1 MANEKTIEI
10 LLKLNDQ
17 MKKTLDVST
26 DAMERASKAAGDLE
40 KKTKNVETAQNASAK
55 SASGAVTAFT
65 GLASELI
72 ATAAAYVSINTVIG
86 AYKSAILSSLKAS
99 AEFEQSLANTKAI
112 LQPTEEEF
120 RALAYSAKELGRTT
134 VFTASQAGD
143 AYTELGK
150 LGFDASQILAAGNDV
165 LTLAAAANLE
175 MADAATAAATIVRQ
189 FGLEAGQT
197 GEVVDTMAKAFSIS
211 ALDADNFTEAMQY
224 VGPAARAAKLSVAET
239 SAALGVLAD
248 NGIKGSM
255 AGTSLRRII
264 MELSNENS
272 KASKI
277 IAEIN
282 PNAQTL
288 AEKFEALKKAGID
301 NASAAKLFRVE
312 ASSAAL
318 VLADSAPKIADYGD
332 QLRYAEGGAKGFAK
346 GVADIQL
353 DTLQGDLKLAES
365 QLEGVQIAFG
375 EAFGDFARKS
385 VQQVTEKLG
394 ELSQWAEENPEK
406 LREWGRTA
414 KNVFD
419 GAIVAAKGLLKV
431 VDATNSALT
440 YLAGTDSQSTI
451 EERGISA
458 ANKAAKSLQEL
469 EQAKR
474 NLAKIEKEGGI
485 FTAEEMLLMKREKD
499 AVERLTKEYD
509 EQSKKRDEIFE
520 ILDEQSR
527 LIGLDRFAT
536 EEDKKKREELEKY
549 LPALRLATQENI
561 SYSEAIKRVTKA
573 ETDRIKER
581 SKNKPV
587 TAKGAGAAPIDPA
600 TGIDTDSQQN
610 ALKAQQEAAKKA
622 ETQYRQILRDRE
634 IAEMTASQQELA
646 RLSHKWDDIIEIDK
660 AGGAKHLDQLEKMRD
675 EEIAAMLRIG
685 EVSQTGTF
693 EGRAVST
700 AYNPVGATDGGEAAA
715 NASRAAYERAS
726 AADKE
731 AAEAL
736 LKELEDSK
744 KSELQIEE
752 ESYQERLSLLRQFHL
767 EEETLTEQHNER
779 IRMINSMRITDLAN
793 FAGSLA
799 TLSKAVAGDN
809 KKALLAYKI
818 LASAEATMN
827 TYVAANKAF
836 ASAGGWPW
844 GVIPAATSIATGL
857 ANVAVIN
864 GVHFEQGSKSTDA
877 AFGLVPGNAYYGDQ
891 VPAMLS
897 SGEMVLSRNEAKRYQ
912 EGINNGGPVNM
923 TYAPTYNGNVS
934 PFEKRNDMRYFKK
947 MMRTAQDDRSFGRTQ
962 GAMTW

>member
-55 SASGAVTAFT
+55 ATSGAVTAFT
-65 GLASELI
+65 GLAGGLI

-86 AYKSAILSSLKAS
+86 AYKTAILSSLKAS

-175 MADAATAAATIVRQ
+175 MADAATAAATVVRQ

-224 VGPAARAAKLSVAET
+224 VGPAARAAKISVAET

-255 AGTSLRRII
+255 AGTSLRRIM
-264 MELSNENS
+264 MELSDENS

-318 VLADSAPKIADYGD
+318 VLADSAQKIADYGD

-375 EAFGDFARKS
+375 EAFGDVARKS
-385 VQQVTEKLG
+385 VQLVTGKLG
-394 ELSQWAEENPEK
+394 ELSQWMEENPEK
-406 LREWGRTA
+406 LRKWAEAAETIFRGVVKTVEILAGGVQALNNAISSLTPDNKSNKLTDQLISATNDYGKALSDLRKYRAEIAQFESKSALYRAWNKDEGVTA
-414 KNVFD
+414 GYASVIAEKRVKD
-419 GAIVAAKGLLKV
+419 SEAAINSLKQQIKLQTESGLLDEKSVKEMNEV
-431 VDATNSALT
+431 VKISEYAYKAGVSYAKMQKDISKAQADALKKQA
-440 YLAGTDSQSTI
+440 AG
-451 EERGISA
+451 RA
-458 ANKAAKSLQEL
+458 
-469 EQAKR
+469 
-474 NLAKIEKEGGI
+474 
-485 FTAEEMLLMKREKD
+485 
-499 AVERLTKEYD
+499 
-509 EQSKKRDEIFE
+509 
-520 ILDEQSR
+520 
-527 LIGLDRFAT
+527 
-536 EEDKKKREELEKY
+536 
-549 LPALRLATQENI
+549 
-561 SYSEAIKRVTKA
+561 
-573 ETDRIKER
+573 
-581 SKNKPV
+581 V
-587 TAKGAGAAPIDPA
+587 TAKGAGATPIDPA
-600 TGIDTDSQQN
+600 TGIDTDSQQK
-610 ALKAQQEAAKKA
+610 ALKEQQEAAKKA
-622 ETQYRQILRDRE
+622 EIQYRQILRDRE

-646 RLSHKWDDIIEIDK
+646 RLTYKWDDIIAIEK
-660 AGGAKHLDQLEKMRD
+660 AGGGRHLEQLEKMRD
-675 EEIAAMLRIG
+675 EEIAAMLRTG
-685 EVSQTGTF
+685 EVSQVGTF
-693 EGRAVST
+693 EGRGLAIG
-700 AYNPVGATDGGEAAA
+700 YNPAPVTDGGEDADE
-715 NASRAAYERAS
+715 SRRMAYERAS
-726 AADKE
+726 QDDKE

-744 KSELQIEE
+744 KSEYQLEE
-752 ESYQERLSLLRQFHL
+752 EAYQERLSLLRRFHL
-767 EEETLTEQHNER
+767 DEEILTEQHNER
-779 IRMINSMRITDLAN
+779 IRMINAMRITEMAN

-809 KKALLAYKI
+809 KKALMAYKI
-818 LASAEATMN
+818 LATAEATMN

-836 ASAGGWPW
+836 ATAGGWPW

-877 AFGLVPGNAYYGDQ
+877 AFGLVPGNSYYGDQ

-897 SGEMVLSRNEAKRYQ
+897 SGEMVLSRNEAKKYQ
-912 EGINNGGPVNM
+912 QGMSNSGPVNM